1 MVEAAVSATETAL
14 EHQRI
19 GGLQIRV
26 AAICALVAM
35 LEVLDSSSGSSPL
48 PLTKRHC

>member
-19 GGLQIRV
+19 GGLQIWL
-26 AAICALVAM
+26 AEICALVAM
-35 LEVLDSSSGSSPL
+35 LDALDSSSSSSPL
-48 PLTKRHC
+48 PLTQRHC